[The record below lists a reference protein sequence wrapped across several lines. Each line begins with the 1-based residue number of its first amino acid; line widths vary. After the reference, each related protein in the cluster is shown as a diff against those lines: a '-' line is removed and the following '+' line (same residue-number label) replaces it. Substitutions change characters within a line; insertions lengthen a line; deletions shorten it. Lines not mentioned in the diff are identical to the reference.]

1 METVGMIDQG
11 IKSRPIYERLK
22 IDRTGLRHLLLTDAS
37 AFLSDPFVSGGSE
50 LEVWSVAPRVSEGI
64 TATPATEKCRSF
76 RAVQQMLERLVHR
89 LEHERMGLRLYAAG
103 QEGFLWDVYGIAQ
116 RAGMGKQEVYL
127 THFGSKA
134 RRVQCVHC
142 RTFNEGVTTTIVRC
156 DGCGA
161 HLFVRDH
168 FSRRLSAF
176 MGVKVDAEVPGD
188 VPPAEQAY
196 L

>member
-1 METVGMIDQG
+1 MIDQG
-11 IKSRPIYERLK
+11 IKSRPLYERLQL
-22 IDRTGLRHLLLTDAS
+22 DRTGLRHLLLTDALS
-37 AFLSDPFVSGGSE
+37 FLSDRFVSDASD
-50 LEVWSVAPRVSEGI
+50 LEVWSVAPRESEGI
-64 TATPATEKCRSF
+64 TGNPAMEKSRSF
-76 RAVQQMLERLVHR
+76 RSVAHLLERLVHR

-103 QEGFLWDVYGIAQ
+103 REGFLWDVFGIAQ
-116 RAGMGKQEVYL
+116 RAGMGKQEVFL
-127 THFGSKA
+127 TQFGSKA
-134 RRVQCVHC
+134 RRIHCVHC

-176 MGVKVDAEVPGD
+176 MGVKIDAEVPGE
-188 VPPAEQAY
+188 VPPAEQVY

>member
-1 METVGMIDQG
+1 MIDQG
-11 IKSRPIYERLK
+11 IKSRPIYERLH
-22 IDRTGLRHLLLTDAS
+22 IDPSGLRHLLVVDSPSYPSEALS
-37 AFLSDPFVSGGSE
+37 AEADG
-50 LEVWSVAPRVSEGI
+50 LEIWSVAPRESEGVI
-64 TATPATEKCRSF
+64 GAFASEKERRFRS
-76 RAVQQMLERLVHR
+76 VSHLLERLVHR

-103 QEGFLWDVYGIAQ
+103 QEGFLWDVFGIAQ
-116 RAGMGKQEVYL
+116 HAGMGKQEVFL
-127 THFGSKA
+127 TQFGSKA
-134 RRVQCVHC
+134 RRVHCVHC

-176 MGVKVDAEVPGD
+176 MGVKIDAEVPGE

>member
-1 METVGMIDQG
+1 MTDQG

-22 IDRTGLRHLLLTDAS
+22 IDPTGLRHLLLTDAP
-37 AFLSDPFVSGGSE
+37 AFLSDPFVADASE
-50 LEVWSVAPRVSEGI
+50 LEVWSVASRESEGI
-64 TATPATEKCRSF
+64 TATPALEQSRSF
-76 RAVQQMLERLVHR
+76 RSVQQMIDRLVHR
-89 LEHERMGLRLYAAG
+89 LKHEHMGLRLYAAG
-103 QEGFLWDVYGIAQ
+103 QEHFLWDVYGVAQ
-116 RAGMGKQEVYL
+116 QVGMGKHEVFL

-161 HLFVRDH
+161 NLFVRDH

-188 VPPAEQAY
+188 VPSAEQAY

>member
-1 METVGMIDQG
+1 MSDQG
-11 IKSRPIYERLK
+11 IKSRPTYEQLR
-22 IDRTGLRHLLLTDAS
+22 IDPSGLRHLLVVDAPS
-37 AFLSDPFVSGGSE
+37 YPIEPLMAEAAE
-50 LEVWSVAPRVSEGI
+50 LEVWTVVPRDSEGVI
-64 TATPATEKCRSF
+64 GAFAQERRRNFRSP
-76 RAVQQMLERLVHR
+76 QHLLERLVHR
-89 LEHERMGLRLYAAG
+89 LDNEHMGLRLYAAG
-103 QEGFLWDVYGIAQ
+103 REDFLWDVYGAAQ
-116 RAGMGKQEVYL
+116 RAGMGKQEVFL
-127 THFGSKA
+127 SHHGSKA
-134 RRVQCVHC
+134 RRVLCVHC
-142 RTFNEGVTTTIVRC
+142 RTFNEGVSTTIVRC